1 MPKQVDDMVK
11 KADDLH
17 RELYDSDQDDITEDD
32 RTSDSIDEE
41 DDATLTEDDGFE
53 QKYNVLR
60 GKYDKEVGRM
70 SDMLSQT
77 MAEKEALRVQL
88 ETASRSATPA
98 PTRDDHFFGEG
109 DPNIQSLIKD
119 YPSLAKG
126 IEAYAKKLVGS
137 SLNETKAEVI
147 QATNLNRR
155 ETYDSRLTSLV
166 PDWQKLNEDPG
177 FIDWLK
183 KRDKYTGATRH
194 QLLLDS
200 WERFDVERSKAFFED
215 YVEETGGTK
224 PTKSEEKVYGLTPDT
239 SGGNVPAKGNAAKGY
254 ITRDQISEFYRDRA
268 QGKFKGSDEDAAK
281 IEAKI
286 VRAVKEGKVR

>member
-11 KADDLH
+11 KADELH
-17 RELYDSDQDDITEDD
+17 GELYDKDQDDLSEDD
-32 RTSDSIDEE
+32 RTDDSIDEE

-53 QKYNVLR
+53 QRYNVLR

-77 MAEKEALRVQL
+77 MAEKEALRIQL
-88 ETASRSATPA
+88 ETASRSANPA
-98 PTRDDHFFGEG
+98 TTRDDHFFGEN

-200 WERFDVERSKAFFED
+200 WERFDVERSKAFFDD
-215 YVEETGGTK
+215 YVEETGGAK
-224 PTKSEEKVYGLTPDT
+224 LTKSEEKVYGLTPDS
-239 SGGNVPAKGNAAKGY
+239 SGGNVPPKGSAAKGI

-268 QGKFKGSDEDAAK
+268 QGKFKGSEEDAAK